1 MRIYAEILL
10 MLRSDTQQFLRR
22 SSGFSVL
29 ETAIAVAIVGL
40 IVLAIGLFQENIFR
54 FNTSLNNQLTGQY
67 ESRQVIEKIIAEARV
82 AATAGN
88 GAYPLE
94 SVQNTSFIFYS
105 NVDNDTGIE
114 RIRYFVS
121 GATLQRGIIEPT
133 GSPVT
138 YPSANET
145 IATMLNNLA
154 NGATPVFSYY
164 DTNYTGTEAP
174 LSQPV
179 DARVVR
185 FLNVT
190 LIVDKDPNRPPAAI
204 QTRSGISLRNLK
216 DNL

>member
-1 MRIYAEILL
+1 MFFSIKHP
-10 MLRSDTQQFLRR
+10 
-22 SSGFSVL
+22 GFSL
-29 ETAIAVAIVGL
+29 IETVIAVAILGL
-40 IVLAIGLFQENIFR
+40 IILAVGLFQGNIFR
-54 FNTSLNNQLTGQY
+54 FNTALNNQLTGQF
-67 ESRQVIEKIIAEARV
+67 ESRQAIEKITAEARV

-94 SVQNTSFIFYS
+94 SVLDSSLIFFS
-105 NVDNDTGIE
+105 NVDSDAGIE

-121 GATLQRGIIEPT
+121 GTTLRRGIIEPL

-145 IATMLNNLA
+145 ITTVLNNLA

-164 DTNYTGTEAP
+164 NTNYTGIESP
-174 LSQPV
+174 LPQPV

-185 FLNVT
+185 FIIVT
-190 LIVDKDPNRPPAAI
+190 FIVDKDLTRPPAAL
-204 QTRSGISLRNLK
+204 QTRSGINLRNLK

>member
-1 MRIYAEILL
+1 M
-10 MLRSDTQQFLRR
+10 FF
-22 SSGFSVL
+22 SSRYRGFTLL
-29 ETAIAVAIVGL
+29 ETVIAVAILGL
-40 IVLAIGLFQENIFR
+40 IVLAVGLMQGNIFR
-54 FNTSLNNQLTGQY
+54 FNTTLNNQLTGQY
-67 ESRQVIEKIIAEARV
+67 ESRQAIEKIIAEARV

-105 NVDNDTGIE
+105 NVDSDSGIE

-121 GATLQRGIIEPT
+121 GTTLRRGIIEPV

-145 IATMLNNLA
+145 ITTVLNNLV

-164 DTNYTGTEAP
+164 NTNYTGIEPP

-185 FLNVT
+185 FLAVT
-190 LIVDKDPNRPPAAI
+190 LIVDKDLTRPPAAL
-204 QTRSGISLRNLK
+204 QTRSGINLRNLK